1 MGTTS
6 LEGMYDLHVHPAPSM
21 QKRTCTAV
29 EAIRAASEERMAGL
43 LFKDHVY
50 NTVAMA
56 STLNEL
62 GYPTKAFGGVMLNEA
77 IGGLSPAVVEAAL
90 AMGTRL
96 IEFPTYSSKGHW
108 DAYGD
113 DQKLFP
119 YRKSI
124 KPIYALDKAGR
135 LIPAME
141 EIMRL
146 VKEADAF
153 IGSGHMS
160 AVEASV
166 VAKRAR
172 DIGCKVVMVGVSTDM
187 PGYPLAAQKEWA
199 WDHVFMEHCYG
210 AITDM
215 PHVPTPIET
224 VVQQIRGVGAERCII
239 STDAGS
245 VKLPKPVDAMRD
257 FVERLLDA
265 GISEREMDLMTR
277 RNPAFLVGEL

>member
-1 MGTTS
+1 MSAIS

-21 QKRTCTAV
+21 QKRTCTAL
-29 EAIRAASEERMAGL
+29 EAIRAASEEKMAGL

-50 NTVAMA
+50 NTVSMA

-62 GYPTKAFGGVMLNEA
+62 GYPAKAFGGVMLNEA
-77 IGGLSPAVVEAAL
+77 VGGLSPAVVEAAL
-90 AMGTRL
+90 AMGTKL

-124 KPIYALDKAGR
+124 KPIYALDEDGR
-135 LIPAME
+135 LVPEME

-146 VKEADAF
+146 VKEAGAF
-153 IGSGHMS
+153 VGSGHMS
-160 AVEASV
+160 APEAGV

-172 DIGCKVVMVGVSTDM
+172 GIGCKVVMVGVSTDM
-187 PGYPLAAQKEWA
+187 PGYPAAAQKEWDY
-199 WDHVFMEHCYG
+199 DHVFMEHCYG

-215 PHVPTPIET
+215 PHTPTPIET
-224 VVQQIRGVGAERCII
+224 VVEQIRAVGAERCII

-245 VKLPKPVDAMRD
+245 TKLPKQVEAMKD
-257 FVERLLDA
+257 FVGRLLEA
-265 GISEREMDLMTR
+265 GITDKQMDLMTR
-277 RNPAFLVGEL
+277 RNPAFLVGA